1 MSNENTPPNKVID
14 LNIIGDQKFARIA
27 KNEQCEAFHVVIK
40 AGCSLPPHQAQGS
53 VIVQC
58 LSGKGTFIIGDESQ
72 KLESGAWLYMP
83 PKTMHAVEADETLTL
98 LVIKILSDQQTI

>member
-14 LNIIGDQKFARIA
+14 LNSIGDKKFASIV
-27 KNEQCEAFHVVIK
+27 KNAQFETIHVVIQ
-40 AGCSLPPHQAQGS
+40 AGGSLPPHQAQGS
-53 VIVQC
+53 AIVQC

-83 PKTMHAVEADETLTL
+83 PKTMHAVEAEETLTL
-98 LVIKILSDQQTI
+98 LVIKILSDQ